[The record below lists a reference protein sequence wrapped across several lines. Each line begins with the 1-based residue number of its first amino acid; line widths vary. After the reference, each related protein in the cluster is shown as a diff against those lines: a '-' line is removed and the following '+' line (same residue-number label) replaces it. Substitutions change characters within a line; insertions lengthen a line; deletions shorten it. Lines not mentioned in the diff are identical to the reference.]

1 MLTSGHSVN
10 TGLIGSMK
18 QQTAMG
24 KNLAHVHC
32 ASLTTIWWLSAQA
45 HCDQVGAEMT
55 YFEWLLKKKKQFS
68 IIIIHIRHV
77 FQKLS

>member
-1 MLTSGHSVN
+1 
-10 TGLIGSMK
+10 
-18 QQTAMG
+18 MG

-55 YFEWLLKKKKQFS
+55 YFEWLLKKKKT
-68 IIIIHIRHV
+68 V
-77 FQKLS
+77 